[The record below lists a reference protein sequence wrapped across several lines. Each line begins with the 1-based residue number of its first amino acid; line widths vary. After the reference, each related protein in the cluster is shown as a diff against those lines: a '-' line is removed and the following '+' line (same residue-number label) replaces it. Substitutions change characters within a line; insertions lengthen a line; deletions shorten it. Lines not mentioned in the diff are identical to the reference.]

1 MVTQN
6 IQDCDIKFLIATHYT
21 NSVKNDWLIFKIND
35 FILLNFLF
43 FIFFRMQN
51 GNTSNSKRTRTYP
64 GLINFFFK
72 GTVNIISS
80 DLQSEALH
88 KLFTTIP
95 SSPLLYQVFYS

>member
-43 FIFFRMQN
+43 FIFSECKMGILPIQ
-51 GNTSNSKRTRTYP
+51 KEP
-64 GLINFFFK
+64 ELI
-72 GTVNIISS
+72 
-80 DLQSEALH
+80 
-88 KLFTTIP
+88 
-95 SSPLLYQVFYS
+95 QV